1 MNIPNLITIARIF
14 MVPVIVW
21 LISIDEAAFAFW
33 LFLAAGISDGID
45 GFIAK
50 RYGQQTVLGAYLD
63 PLADKALLVSVYVT
77 LGLLAHLPLWLV
89 ILVVSRDILIISAVI
104 LSWMLDRAV
113 PMHPHFVSKAN
124 TTGQIVLAV
133 LVLADVGFGF
143 QLELSRQM
151 LVIAVAGLTVAS
163 AIVYMIEWLEH
174 MARYEEAPQ
183 RPPARKSRQGGAAG
197 SGKISPRETQ
207 RS

>member
-1 MNIPNLITIARIF
+1 MNIPNLITIGRIF
-14 MVPVIVW
+14 LVPVIVW
-21 LISIDEAAFAFW
+21 LISIDEMAFAFW
-33 LFLAAGISDGID
+33 LFLAAGVSDGID
-45 GFIAK
+45 GYIAK
-50 RYGQQTVLGAYLD
+50 HYGQETMLGAYLD

-89 ILVVSRDILIISAVI
+89 ILVVSRDILIIAAVI

-133 LVLADVGFGF
+133 LVLADIGFGF
-143 QLELSRQM
+143 QLGLSRQI

-163 AIVYMIEWLEH
+163 AIVYMVEWLEH
-174 MARYEEAPQ
+174 MARYEEAPS
-183 RPPARKSRQGGAAG
+183 RPAAKKPQHVG
-197 SGKISPRETQ
+197 SAKITARETQ
-207 RS
+207 RP